1 MKYLWRLSVL
11 ILSIAVLA
19 NCKGDQE
26 TAVKSE
32 DNVLNSLGT
41 MIKQSPDD
49 ASLFIDRAKY
59 LYQQESYDAAIKDV
73 RKAISIDSL
82 QPSFHYL
89 LSDIYLDYY
98 QSKNAIRTLVK
109 AERQF
114 PNDIR
119 TKLKLSEDY
128 LILKDYENALIFA
141 HKILNIDPLNP
152 DAYFMIGL
160 INQENNN
167 IDNAITS
174 FKKSVELDPE
184 QTDAWI
190 ILGDLLGSKDDPS
203 AIEYYDASIEVDR
216 NNISALH
223 SKAYYLQNHN
233 QQAEA
238 IELYESIKKLNRQY
252 EPAYLNTGILHLSQD
267 SISQAYDQFNILV
280 NNNPLSDQGFYY
292 RGITNELLG
301 NSELALED
309 YQTAVRINPKH
320 EKALAAVMA
329 QGEQ

>member
-11 ILSIAVLA
+11 LLVIVLT
-19 NCKGDQE
+19 NCKGDQVAE
-26 TAVKSE
+26 VNSE
-32 DNVLNSLGT
+32 DNVLNSLGAL
-41 MIKQSPDD
+41 ISQSPDD
-49 ASLFIDRAKY
+49 ASLYIDRAKY

-73 RKAISIDSL
+73 REAISIDSL

-128 LILKDYENALIFA
+128 MILKDYENALIFA

-160 INQENNN
+160 INQENNKT
-167 IDNAITS
+167 DNAIAS

-190 ILGDLLGSKDDPS
+190 ILGDLLDSIDDPT
-203 AIEYYDASIEVDR
+203 AIEYYDAAIEVDR
-216 NNISALH
+216 DNISALH
-223 SKAYYLQNHN
+223 SKAFYLQNHN

-252 EPAYLNTGILHLSQD
+252 EPAYLNTGILLLSQD

-301 NSELALED
+301 NPDLALED
-309 YQTAVRINPKH
+309 YKTAVRINPKH
-320 EKALAAVMA
+320 QKALAAVTS
-329 QGEQ
+329 QGK